1 MKKKI
6 RIWLLMGVALVLL
19 GGIIFGAT
27 ALIAKGDLTKMSVN
41 NCITNEYTVNEAFES
56 VTVLTKDAKVEILPA
71 KDGVCRVS
79 CYEEESLR
87 HTVTV
92 KEGVLTV
99 SVEDERKW
107 YEYIGFHLNAPK
119 VTVYLPEKEYASLR
133 VENKTGDIQVR
144 ELCAET
150 LTVTTTTGKILLEN
164 VTCGGDIT
172 TDFLTGG
179 THFKNVTC
187 ESLTAEG
194 GTGGVTLESTRA
206 RGKVTVKTNTGA
218 VKLLASD
225 AETLEIKTNTG
236 DVTGDLLSPKIFIPK
251 TNTGDT
257 TLPETTTGGVCKI
270 TTNTGNIKITI
281 K

>member
-1 MKKKI
+1 MKK
-6 RIWLLMGVALVLL
+6 RNAWLLVGAALVLL

-27 ALIAKGDLTKMSVN
+27 ALIAKGDLTKMSISK
-41 NCITNEYTVNEAFES
+41 CITNEYTVNEAFES
-56 VTVLTKDAKVEILPA
+56 VTLLTKDAKVEILPA
-71 KDGVCRVS
+71 KDGVCRVN
-79 CYEEESLR
+79 CYEEESRR

-92 KEGVLTV
+92 KDGVLTV

-107 YEYIGFHLNAPK
+107 YEYIGFHLTAPK

-133 VENKTGDIQVR
+133 VENKTGDIQIR
-144 ELCAET
+144 NLRAET

-172 TDFLTGG
+172 TNFLTGS

-187 ESLTAEG
+187 GSLTAEG
-194 GTGGVTLESTRA
+194 GTGSVTLESTLV
-206 RGKVTVKTNTGA
+206 RGKVTVETNTGA

-225 AETLEIKTNTG
+225 AEALEVKTNTG
-236 DVTGDLLSPKIFIPK
+236 NVTGDLLSPKIFISK
-251 TNTGDT
+251 TNTGDIEA
-257 TLPETTTGGVCKI
+257 PETTTGGVCKI

>member
-1 MKKKI
+1 MKK
-6 RIWLLMGVALVLL
+6 RNAWLLVGAALLLL

-27 ALIAKGDLTKMSVN
+27 ALIAKGDLAKMSISK
-41 NCITNEYTVNEAFES
+41 CITNEYTVNEAFES
-56 VTVLTKDAKVEILPA
+56 VTLLPKDAKVEILPA
-71 KDGVCRVS
+71 KDDVCRVR
-79 CYEEESLR
+79 CYEEESRR
-87 HTVTV
+87 HTITV
-92 KEGVLTV
+92 KDGVLTV

-107 YEYIGFHLNAPK
+107 YEYIGFHLTAPK
-119 VTVYLPEKEYASLR
+119 VTIYLPEKEYASLR

-144 ELCAET
+144 DLCAET
-150 LTVTTTTGKILLEN
+150 LTVTTTTGKILLEK

-194 GTGGVTLESTRA
+194 GTGGVTLENTLA
-206 RGKVTVKTNTGA
+206 RGKVTVETNTGD
-218 VKLLASD
+218 VKLLSSD

-236 DVTGDLLSPKIFIPK
+236 DVEGTLLSPKIFIPK

-270 TTNTGNIKITI
+270 TTNTGDIEITI
-281 K
+281 Q